1 MRQNR
6 CSHVVVATS
15 VIAVWSV
22 ALLARADVRVVVDRV
37 DNTHATAEFKFPRVP
52 APSATDAATGAKFTL
67 IDGRRDPAAGDLNK
81 LNDGRVP
88 ETRDEPADNL
98 FFDVGTDGGRIRIDL
113 GAVGEVQQVNT
124 YSWHADNRA
133 PQV

>member
-1 MRQNR
+1 MRNNR
-6 CSHVVVATS
+6 CSLVVATS
-15 VIAVWSV
+15 VLAVWSV
-22 ALLARADVRVVVDRV
+22 GLLARADVRVVVDRV

-67 IDGRRDPAAGDLNK
+67 IDGRRDPVSGDLEK
-81 LNDGRVP
+81 LTDGKVP
-88 ETRDEPADNL
+88 GTRDEPADNL

-124 YSWHADNRA
+124 Y
-133 PQV
+133 